1 LEKEESI
8 APGFVISTFWMF
20 FSGVIL
26 SFSYY
31 YLGLSHSEKVRS
43 TEPSTDS
50 FCCSH
55 CVFSNNTLHNVNPA
69 LESVL
74 IRKSQFL
81 VTIKLIL
88 LHTRVL
94 PNAINFF
101 GSKTH

>member
-1 LEKEESI
+1 
-8 APGFVISTFWMF
+8 MF
-20 FSGVIL
+20 LRGMIL

-31 YLGLSHSEKVRS
+31 YLGFSHSEKVCS

-74 IRKSQFL
+74 ISKSQFL

-94 PNAINFF
+94 LISAINFF
-101 GSKTH
+101 SGKTH